1 MLWKILLDEYG
12 FEVAI
17 PSICKRGG
25 TSYVVISRE
34 AERLVNEIHDHKE
47 ELRSS
52 NELIA
57 YITSRISERWTLW
70 RKKKKFAQ
78 QGNLCQLF
86 QQSASKSIL
95 VHTKNHSNKWEKME
109 GHSRSFTRWRILSN
123 CCIQDGYKNAASLWS
138 RRKTKPTAQDIG
150 IQLDQ
155 HLWKRVHEKRHE
167 ILMMNIGWC
176 WFMKEVTEGVWSFAR
191 TAMDLFVFCELFNDT
206 LVVFQ

>member
-1 MLWKILLDEYG
+1 MLWKFLTSMELKLRFHQSANVEEHLTLLYPEKQSVCWMK
-12 FEVAI
+12 FMI
-17 PSICKRGG
+17 TK
-25 TSYVVISRE
+25 
-34 AERLVNEIHDHKE
+34 
-47 ELRSS
+47 RSS
-52 NELIA
+52 GPVTIA

-86 QQSASKSIL
+86 QQSASKSIF

-138 RRKTKPTAQDIG
+138 RRKTKLKVQDIG

-155 HLWKRVHEKRHE
+155 HWWKRVHEKRHE

-191 TAMDLFVFCELFNDT
+191 TAMDLFVFCYLFNDT